1 LPASL
6 RIRKVRELIP
16 HRIVTPRTEGSHSHL
31 SAEFLGVSAGQLSDG
46 RLIGG
51 LLIAAASAAGLG
63 HAGMPSVRDQT
74 DGGVSAVLLLESGHI
89 AVHSVPQRQV
99 LLLDVIAPV
108 AHDFRKVV
116 EVLSRRLT
124 AREVKTATR
133 TRG

>member
-1 LPASL
+1 
-6 RIRKVRELIP
+6 
-16 HRIVTPRTEGSHSHL
+16 L
-31 SAEFLGVSAGQLSDG
+31 SAEFLGVAAEQLSDA

-63 HAGMPSVRDQT
+63 HAGMPTVRAQT

-89 AVHSVPQRQV
+89 AVHSVPNRQV
-99 LLLDVIAPV
+99 LLLDVIAPA

-116 EVLSRRLT
+116 EILSRRLA

>member
-1 LPASL
+1 L
-6 RIRKVRELIP
+6 
-16 HRIVTPRTEGSHSHL
+16 HL
-31 SAEFLGVSAGQLSDG
+31 SAEFLGVPAGQLSDA

-63 HAGMPSVRDQT
+63 NAGMPSVRDQT
-74 DGGVSAVLLLESGHI
+74 DGGVSAILLLDSGHI
-89 AVHSVPQRQV
+89 AVHSVPHRQL
-99 LLLDVIAPV
+99 LLLDVIAPA

-116 EVLSRRLT
+116 DVLSRRLT

>member
-1 LPASL
+1 V
-6 RIRKVRELIP
+6 KVKTLNVP
-16 HRIVTPRTEGSHSHL
+16 VAAPEGSHSHL
-31 SAEFLGVSAGQLSDG
+31 SAEFLGVPAEQLSDA

-51 LLIAAASAAGLG
+51 LLIAAASGAGFG
-63 HAGMPSVRDQT
+63 HVGMPSVRGQA

-89 AVHSVPQRQV
+89 AVHSVPDRQT
-99 LLLDVIAPV
+99 LLLDVIVPV

-124 AREVKTATR
+124 ARDVKTATR

>member
-1 LPASL
+1 MG
-6 RIRKVRELIP
+6 VRSFAGLLLQ
-16 HRIVTPRTEGSHSHL
+16 RTVEGSHSHL
-31 SAEFLGVSAGQLSDG
+31 SAEFLGVAAEQLSDG

-63 HAGMPSVRDQT
+63 HAGMPSVRHQT
-74 DGGVSAVLLLESGHI
+74 DGGVSAMLLLESGHI
-89 AVHSVPQRQV
+89 AVHSVPDRQV

>member
-1 LPASL
+1 V
-6 RIRKVRELIP
+6 K
-16 HRIVTPRTEGSHSHL
+16 GSHSHL
-31 SAEFLGVSAGQLSDG
+31 SAEFLGVPAEQLSDA

-63 HAGMPSVRDQT
+63 NAGMPSVRCQT
-74 DGGVSAVLLLESGHI
+74 DGGVSAVLLLDSGHI
-89 AVHSVPQRQV
+89 AVHSVPHDQV

-124 AREVKTATR
+124 ARDLKTATR